1 MGLEDEENV
10 PTIPFISTIHRKYG
24 IFLNHNMKDYNL
36 SFGQYPILIR
46 LYDEG
51 PSTQQNLA
59 KIFQLNESTI
69 TRALNK
75 LEEKEYIEKHP
86 DYENKRKN
94 YVKVTPKGA
103 KIAKEVMDYDEQWD
117 KICSENLSE
126 KEFEEF
132 KTTLKKTIEIYLI
145 YTIAGIILYLLAGMP
160 TFDSICNTFCMIVY
174 NSFTFFE

>member
-103 KIAKEVMDYDEQWD
+103 KIAKEVMDYDEPVSYTHLDVYKRQ
-117 KICSENLSE
+117 LSAISKLVLTME
-126 KEFEEF
+126 
-132 KTTLKKTIEIYLI
+132 
-145 YTIAGIILYLLAGMP
+145 GIKLGSFGWKLCLVIG
-160 TFDSICNTFCMIVY
+160 IVIPII
-174 NSFTFFE
+174 SAS

>member
-10 PTIPFISTIHRKYG
+10 PIIPFISTIHRKYG
-24 IFLNHNMKDYNL
+24 IFLNQNMKDYNL

-126 KEFEEF
+126 KEFEEI
-132 KTTLKKTIEIYLI
+132 KTTLKKIYSTIVKRE
-145 YTIAGIILYLLAGMP
+145 
-160 TFDSICNTFCMIVY
+160 
-174 NSFTFFE
+174 EK

>member
-24 IFLNHNMKDYNL
+24 IFLNQNMKDYNL

-94 YVKVTPKGA
+94 CKAKGA
-103 KIAKEVMDYDEQWD
+103 NQ
-117 KICSENLSE
+117 
-126 KEFEEF
+126 
-132 KTTLKKTIEIYLI
+132 KKSGNGRNYFGGVSNDSVVFAETGAAIGRKHGQ
-145 YTIAGIILYLLAGMP
+145 TRAAFRAGRKAL
-160 TFDSICNTFCMIVY
+160 
-174 NSFTFFE
+174 